1 MPNPPKPNELKRK
14 LGNPGKRAMPKPNNV
29 ILLPSAPEPPETP
42 RPLGPEGQ
50 KLWDRIWN
58 AGRGWVSPSTDIEHV
73 LILCESMD
81 ERTALRLAV
90 LRGSDWRDRVALRT
104 LDHQLTSM
112 LSALAFNPVDRTRL
126 GVAEIK
132 EASALDNL
140 IAKRQSK

>member
-14 LGNPGKRAMPKPNNV
+14 LGNPGKRAMPKQNNV

-42 RPLGPEGQ
+42 RPLGSEGQ

-58 AGRGWVSPSTDIEHV
+58 AGRGWVSPTTDIEHV

-81 ERTALRLAV
+81 ERTVLRLAV

-140 IAKRQSK
+140 IAKRQPK